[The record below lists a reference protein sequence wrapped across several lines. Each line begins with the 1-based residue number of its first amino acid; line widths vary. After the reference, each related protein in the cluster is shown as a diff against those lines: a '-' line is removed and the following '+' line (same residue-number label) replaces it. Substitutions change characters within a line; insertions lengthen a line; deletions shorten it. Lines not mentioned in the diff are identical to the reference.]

1 MRYSTLTQRIAGDGA
16 AAWNIHYRAL
26 ELQGQGR
33 EIFLLS
39 IGDPDFDTPQPVVE
53 AAVNSLRAGNTH
65 YSDVR
70 GSLGLR
76 QAIARQQSRQS
87 GQRVDAQEVVVL
99 AGAQCALYGVAQCLL
114 DAGDEVIV
122 AEPMY
127 VTYEAVFGACAAK
140 VVPVPVRPEQG
151 FRVDP
156 ADVAA
161 RVTSRTR
168 ALLLNSPHNPS
179 GASLPRHSW
188 ERLAQ
193 ICIEHDLWLISDE
206 VYSELLYEGVHF
218 SPASLPGMAVRC
230 ATINSLS
237 KSHAMSGWRVGWVIA
252 PQTLCDHLSN
262 LALCMLYGLPD
273 FILDA
278 AQVALEQDL
287 PQVRQMRDSYRE
299 RRDRVCACLAD
310 CPGISVHK
318 PDGGMFVMV
327 DIRATGLG
335 AQAFAE
341 RLLEEHGVAVLA
353 GDAFGPSAAGHL
365 RVGLVMDS
373 EHLEQA
379 CRRIALCAE
388 QVLEGQPSVDQ
399 RGGHVDGETQ
409 NGGVED
415 KTYQ

>member
-26 ELQGQGR
+26 ELQAQGR

-39 IGDPDFDTPQPVVE
+39 IGDPDFDTPQPIVQ
-53 AAVNSLRAGNTH
+53 AAVDSLHAGRTH

-76 QAIARQQSRQS
+76 EAIAGYQWRQR
-87 GQRVDAQEVVVL
+87 GQAVTPEEVVVL
-99 AGAQCALYGVAQCLL
+99 AGAQCALYGVAQCLF

-122 AEPMY
+122 AEPIY
-127 VTYEAVFGACAAK
+127 VTYQAVFGACAAK
-140 VVPVPVRPEQG
+140 VVPVPVRPEHG

-156 ADVAA
+156 LEVAA
-161 RVTSRTR
+161 RVTPRTR
-168 ALLLNSPHNPS
+168 ALLLNSPNNPS
-179 GASLPRHSW
+179 GASLSRHSW
-188 ERLAQ
+188 ERLATL
-193 ICIEHDLWLISDE
+193 CIEHDLWLISDE
-206 VYSELLYEGVHF
+206 VYSELLYEGEHF
-218 SPASLPGMAVRC
+218 SPASLPGMAARC

-237 KSHAMSGWRVGWVIA
+237 KSHAMSGWRVGWVIGPHA
-252 PQTLCDHLSN
+252 LCDHLSN

-278 AQVALEQDL
+278 AQVALEQNL
-287 PQVRQMRDSYRE
+287 PQVGQMREIYRE
-299 RRDRVCACLAD
+299 RRDRVCASLAD

-318 PDGGMFVMV
+318 PDGGMFVMI

-365 RVGLVMDS
+365 RLGLVLDS
-373 EHLEQA
+373 ERLAQA
-379 CRRIALCAE
+379 CQRIALCAV
-388 QVLEGQPSVDQ
+388 QVLEGRASVDQ
-399 RGGHVDGETQ
+399 CGGHVDGKAQ
-409 NGGVED
+409 NRSIED
-415 KTYQ
+415 KPYQ

>member
-26 ELQGQGR
+26 ELQEQGR
-33 EIFLLS
+33 EVFLLS
-39 IGDPDFDTPQPVVE
+39 IGDPDFDTPQPVVQ
-53 AAVNSLRAGNTH
+53 AAVDSLHAGRTH

-76 QAIARQQSRQS
+76 QAIAGRYTRQS
-87 GQRVDAQEVVVL
+87 GQPLGPQEVVVL

-114 DAGDEVIV
+114 DVGDEVIV

-140 VVPVPVRPEQG
+140 VIPVPVCPEQG

-156 ADVAA
+156 ADVAT
-161 RVTSRTR
+161 RVTPRTR

-179 GASLPRHSW
+179 GASLSRHTW

-206 VYSELLYEGVHF
+206 VYSELLYEGEHF
-218 SPASLPGMAVRC
+218 SPASLPGMAARC

-237 KSHAMSGWRVGWVIA
+237 KSHAMSGWRVGWVIG

-287 PQVRQMRDSYRE
+287 PQVAQMRDTYRQ
-299 RRDRVCACLAD
+299 RRDRVCASLAG
-310 CPGISVHK
+310 CPGISVHI
-318 PDGGMFVMV
+318 PDGGMFVMI

-353 GDAFGPSAAGHL
+353 GDAFGPSAAGHV
-365 RVGLVMDS
+365 RVGLVLDS
-373 EHLEQA
+373 ERLEQA
-379 CRRIALCAE
+379 CQRIARCAV
-388 QVLEGQPSVDQ
+388 QVLERRYSVDQ
-399 RGGHVDGETQ
+399 RGGHIDGETQ
-409 NGGVED
+409 NRSIED

>member
-26 ELQGQGR
+26 ELQEQGR

-39 IGDPDFDTPQPVVE
+39 IGDPDFDTPQPVVQ
-53 AAVNSLRAGNTH
+53 AAIDSLRAGRTH

-76 QAIARQQSRQS
+76 QAIARRHTRQS
-87 GQRVDAQEVVVL
+87 GQPLVPEEVVVL

-140 VVPVPVRPEQG
+140 VVAVPVRPEQG

-161 RVTSRTR
+161 RVTPRTR

-179 GASLPRHSW
+179 GASLSARTW

-193 ICIEHDLWLISDE
+193 VCIEHDLWLISDE
-206 VYSELLYEGVHF
+206 VYSELLYEGEHF
-218 SPASLPGMAVRC
+218 SPASLPGMAARC

-287 PQVRQMRDSYRE
+287 PQLGQMRCTYRE
-299 RRDRVCACLAD
+299 RRDRVCASLAG

-318 PDGGMFVMV
+318 PDGGMFVMI

-365 RVGLVMDS
+365 RVGLVLDS
-373 EHLEQA
+373 ERLEQA
-379 CRRIALCAE
+379 CQRIARCAV
-388 QVLEGQPSVDQ
+388 QVLESRPSVDQ
-399 RGGHVDGETQ
+399 RGGHIDGETQ
-409 NGGVED
+409 NRSIED